1 MFLADEDLELVVD
14 GGEYEEGGHLAQD
27 ADGTD
32 PTGKE
37 SGTKLQVCNK
47 KYFFSYILF
56 QTWSLF
62 EPRAKAS
69 CI

>member
-1 MFLADEDLELVVD
+1 MFLADEDLVLVVD

-27 ADGTD
+27 ADGAD

-47 KYFFSYILF
+47 KYAILYLVSNMKSF
-56 QTWSLF
+56 
-62 EPRAKAS
+62 
-69 CI
+69 